1 MSLAEDARRTA
12 LARNLV
18 ACAAAELPPCGE
30 AIFFET
36 RDGAR
41 LRVAQWERS
50 GARASVIVMPGR
62 TEFIEKYGEVVGEL
76 LGRGFAVGVI
86 DWRGQGLSSRL
97 MADPLRGHIDDFSTH
112 VRDFAEIALGPFAAL
127 PRPWLILAHSMGA
140 NIAANIVLKMPDIAA
155 CAVLTAPMFAL
166 RTGPLPLPVAR
177 LVAACALVGLAG
189 RYVPGGKP
197 LSVLEEKFEENV
209 VTHDARRHARARAIV
224 EAEPRL
230 ALASPTLGF
239 VNAALAACDRIA
251 APGGAEGLTL
261 PVLAVL
267 AGEEALVDN
276 SRAKAILAR
285 MRNAQILEI
294 PGARHEI
301 LMETDA
307 VRLKFWVAFDA
318 FAREAILAGAQPALR
333 GTA

>member
-1 MSLAEDARRTA
+1 MSVAEGARPAA

-18 ACAAAELPPCGE
+18 TSAAAELPPGGE
-30 AIFFET
+30 AVFLKT

-41 LRVAQWERS
+41 LRVAQWERP
-50 GARASVIVMPGR
+50 GAPASVIIMPGR

-76 LGRGFAVGVI
+76 LARGFAVGVI

-97 MADPLRGHIDDFSTH
+97 MADPLRGHIDDFATH

-140 NIAANIVLKMPDIAA
+140 NIAANIILKMPDIAA
-155 CAVLTAPMFAL
+155 CAVLTAPLFGIL
-166 RTGPLPLPVAR
+166 TGALPLPIAR
-177 LVAACALVGLAG
+177 LAAAGALVGLSG

-197 LSVLEEKFEENV
+197 LSLLEETFEENV
-209 VTHDARRHARARAIV
+209 VTHDARRHARVRAIV

-251 APGGAEGLTL
+251 APGGAERLSL

-276 SRAKAILAR
+276 ARAKAILAR
-285 MRNAQILEI
+285 MRQARVMEI
-294 PGARHEI
+294 AGARHEI

-307 VRLKFWVAFDA
+307 VRLKFWAEFDA
-318 FAREAILAGAQPALR
+318 FTAQTIPACAQTTTR
-333 GTA
+333 GTV